1 VSAEEHLVL
10 TPSAT
15 TRPGTVAAVL
25 WAAAE
30 RWGQQLFSFAVF
42 IVLARLLEPTAFGL
56 VALASLCLSFCTIL
70 VDSGLGAGIVRLRHV
85 DAKHLSSAFW
95 LGLGLST
102 ALLTATG
109 FIAPFLSRWMGVTEL
124 APVLRVLALSLPI
137 AALTTVPSALLT
149 RHLRFDTLTK
159 RTVLGVMVGG
169 VAGMAAAGLH
179 WGVWSLVV
187 QQITATVIGAA
198 FLWTSVRWRPT
209 ADISIRHLR
218 DVGGIGLAVVANAIA
233 WFICQRA
240 DQAVLGAAMGAH
252 ELALYAM
259 AMKLVMLIVDL
270 LCVPIGRAALPIL
283 AEQQDDRDAFERTYV
298 RLTAAAVLG
307 AFPVLVGLS
316 LVAPEGVAAVL
327 GDRWQ
332 ESALVVRLLL
342 GYGLVIVLFTLNDAA
357 MIAKSRTRLYV
368 AMLVLN
374 AITTPLASLI
384 GVRWGLEGVA
394 TAATANLVLHGVLGM
409 LVWQFSLH
417 VRVKAMAAAVLPLFV
432 ACGCMAAAVLLW
444 RMVAT
449 FGPGPWPSLIGS
461 ILVGAAVY
469 TGAVYLLAPELMAEL
484 KRRLRAVADVWRPAP
499 HSR

>member
-1 VSAEEHLVL
+1 MSAEEHLVL
-10 TPSAT
+10 APLAT

-95 LGLGLST
+95 LGLGL
-102 ALLTATG
+102 ATG
-109 FIAPFLSRWMGVTEL
+109 LLMAIMVIAPSLSRWVGVIEL
-124 APVLRVLALSLPI
+124 APVLRVLAVSLPI

-159 RTVLGVMVGG
+159 RTILGVVVGG
-169 VAGMAAAGLH
+169 VAGMAAAALH

-187 QQITATVIGAA
+187 QQITATVIGAV
-198 FLWTSVRWRPT
+198 FLWTSVRWRPS
-209 ADISIRHLR
+209 ADISIRHLK

-233 WFICQRA
+233 WFVCQRA
-240 DQAVLGAAMGAH
+240 DQAVLGAAMGAR

-283 AEQQDDRDAFERTYV
+283 AEQQEDRAAFERTYV
-298 RLTAAAVLG
+298 RLTTGAVLG

-327 GDRWQ
+327 GERWQ

-368 AMLVLN
+368 VMLVLN

-394 TAATANLVLHGVLGM
+394 IAATANLVLHGVLGM

-417 VRVKAMAAAVLPLFV
+417 VRVKAMGAAVLPLFV
-432 ACGCMAAAVLLW
+432 ACGFMAAAVLLW
-444 RMVAT
+444 RMLAT
-449 FGPGPWPSLIGS
+449 FGAGPWPSLIGS
-461 ILVGAAVY
+461 ILIGAVVY
-469 TGAVYLLAPELMAEL
+469 TGAVQLLAPELTAEL
-484 KRRLRAVADVWRPAP
+484 KKRVRGVADVWWRPP
-499 HSR
+499 SGR

>member
-1 VSAEEHLVL
+1 VL
-10 TPSAT
+10 TPAAT

-85 DAKHLSSAFW
+85 DAKHLSSTFW

-102 ALLTATG
+102 ALLTATV
-109 FIAPFLSRWMGVTEL
+109 FMAPLLSRWMGVREL
-124 APVLRVLALSLPI
+124 SPVLRILALSLPI

-159 RTVLGVMVGG
+159 RTLLGVIVGG
-169 VAGMAAAGLH
+169 MAGMAAAVLH

-187 QQITATVIGAA
+187 QQLTATVIGAA

-259 AMKLVMLIVDL
+259 AMRLAMLIVDL
-270 LCVPIGRAALPIL
+270 VCAPIGRAALPIL
-283 AEQQDDRDAFERTYV
+283 AEHQDDRAAFERTYV
-298 RLTAAAVLG
+298 RLTTAAVLG

-316 LVAPEGVAAVL
+316 LVAPEGMRAVL
-327 GDRWQ
+327 GERWQ

-342 GYGLVIVLFTLNDAA
+342 GYGFVIVLFTLNDAA

-368 AMLVLN
+368 VMLVLN

-394 TAATANLVLHGVLGM
+394 IAATTNMVLHGVLGM

-417 VRVKAMAAAVLPLFV
+417 VRIKAMGLSVLPVFV
-432 ACGCMAAAVLLW
+432 ACGCMTAAVLMW
-444 RMVAT
+444 RMIGI

-461 ILVGAAVY
+461 IVVGAAVY
-469 TGAVYLLAPELMAEL
+469 TAAVYRLAPELMAEL
-484 KRRLRAVADVWRPAP
+484 KRRLRAVTDVPRSASTGRLP
-499 HSR
+499 

>member
-1 VSAEEHLVL
+1 VNTEKHLVF
-10 TPSAT
+10 TPPAT
-15 TRPGTVAAVL
+15 TRSGTVAAL
-25 WAAAE
+25 IWAATE

-70 VDSGLGAGIVRLRHV
+70 VDSGIGAGIVRLRHV

-95 LGLGLST
+95 LGLGSAT
-102 ALLTATG
+102 ALLTATV
-109 FIAPFLSRWMGVTEL
+109 FIAPSLSRWTGVREL
-124 APVLRVLALSLPI
+124 SPVLRVLALTLPI

-159 RTVLGVMVGG
+159 RTVLGVIVGG
-169 VAGMAAAGLH
+169 VAGMAAASLH

-187 QQITATVIGAA
+187 QQVTATVISAI

-209 ADISIRHLR
+209 LDVSARHLR

-240 DQAVLGAAMGAH
+240 DQAVLGAALGAH
-252 ELALYAM
+252 DLALYAM
-259 AMKLVMLIVDL
+259 AMKLVMLIADL

-283 AEQQDDRDAFERTYV
+283 AEQQDDHAAFEKACV
-298 RLTAAAVLG
+298 RLTSVAVLA
-307 AFPVLVGLS
+307 AFPVLIGLS
-316 LVAPEGVAAVL
+316 LVAPEGVVAVL
-327 GDRWQ
+327 GYRWQ
-332 ESALVVRLLL
+332 ESAHVVRLLL
-342 GYGLVIVLFTLNDAA
+342 GYGIVIVLMALNDAA

-368 AMLVLN
+368 ALLVLH
-374 AITTPLASLI
+374 AMTTPVASLI

-394 TAATANLVLHGVLGM
+394 VAATINMVLHGVLGM
-409 LVWQFSLH
+409 LVWQFALH
-417 VRVKAMAAAVLPLFV
+417 IRVKTMAVTVLPIFV

-444 RMVAT
+444 RMVPT
-449 FGPGPWPSLIGS
+449 FRPGPWPSLIGS

-469 TGAVYLLAPELMAEL
+469 TAAVYRLAPELMAEL
-484 KRRLRAVADVWRPAP
+484 KRRVRAMTDVPWSASAGR
-499 HSR
+499 